1 MTNWSNWPCNQGAAQ
16 QQQQQP
22 PPSPSQPRM
31 PLDGSVG
38 ARRADRND
46 ALEVKLRQMRLPLA
60 PLVQLTSGQI
70 HPSFP
75 PTLLNFWLLTDA
87 QLDELAHF
95 YHQRTPCQWTR
106 HYPCPITWQEGLS
119 IEEKRRKI
127 GKFIGLRGWNK
138 CETPLHVK
146 SEDEIIEEARQA
158 RLREDE
164 DEAVRRKIPWYR

>member
-1 MTNWSNWPCNQGAAQ
+1 MSAQ

-31 PLDGSVG
+31 PLGNFDRTV
-38 ARRADRND
+38 ARRRAGRNEALD
-46 ALEVKLRQMRLPLA
+46 AKLNSMRLPLA

-87 QLDELAHF
+87 QLDEIAHF
-95 YHQRTPCQWTR
+95 YHQRTPCQWTM
-106 HYPCPITWQEGLS
+106 HYPCPITWQEGLG

-127 GKFIGLRGWNK
+127 GKFIGLRGMHL
-138 CETPLHVK
+138 EQDVT
-146 SEDEIIEEARQA
+146 
-158 RLREDE
+158 
-164 DEAVRRKIPWYR
+164 

>member
-1 MTNWSNWPCNQGAAQ
+1 MSNWNNGPQGTPQ
-16 QQQQQP
+16 HQP

-31 PLDGSVG
+31 PIGGSFSSTSVG
-38 ARRADRND
+38 TRRADRNE
-46 ALEVKLRQMRLPLA
+46 ALEAKLRQMSLPLA

-87 QLDELAHF
+87 QLDEIAHF

-106 HYPCPITWQEGLS
+106 HYPCPITWEEGLG

-127 GKFIGLRGWNK
+127 GKFIGLRGVSIFPSPYRPP
-138 CETPLHVK
+138 ERPLEPGGIVERISK
-146 SEDEIIEEARQA
+146 
-158 RLREDE
+158 RLKTDS
-164 DEAVRRKIPWYR
+164 